1 MRLSWVSGKYILTLG
16 AIDVILDVNL
26 VNFEIGRISSEAEE
40 KFHIV
45 VCIRRVCANAFSGF

>member
-16 AIDVILDVNL
+16 AIDVILDVN
-26 VNFEIGRISSEAEE
+26 FEIGRISSEAEE

-45 VCIRRVCANAFSGF
+45 VGIRRVCADAFSGF